1 MTRFEL
7 ATSASRTQHSTK
19 LSHIPTTIKLDNRTL
34 FMSRKSFKN
43 LSVKGN
49 FQIAISN
56 RTELNISKGEW
67 RPQIIQEDCLSDL
80 QYEIWHHLTLI
91 YFYLNWVTSIYDT
104 DNTEIIL
111 NFLLTKSISCGI
123 IFKLS
128 FRHGEVSEWF
138 KEPVL
143 KTGDSQEPWVR
154 IPPSP
159 PKRWFSISF

>member
-1 MTRFEL
+1 MVGMTRFEL

-19 LSHIPTTIKLDNRTL
+19 LSHIPTTIKLYNRTL

-43 LSVKGN
+43 LSAKGN
-49 FQIAISN
+49 FQIAIS
-56 RTELNISKGEW
+56 T
-67 RPQIIQEDCLSDL
+67 CL
-80 QYEIWHHLTLI
+80 HH
-91 YFYLNWVTSIYDT
+91 T

-159 PKRWFSISF
+159 PKRWFPISF

>member
-1 MTRFEL
+1 MVGMTRFEL

-19 LSHIPTTIKLDNRTL
+19 LSHIPTTIKLYNRTL

-43 LSVKGN
+43 LSIKGN

-56 RTELNISKGEW
+56 RIELNISKGEW
-67 RPQIIQEDCLSDL
+67 WPKIFQENCLSNL
-80 QYEIWHHLTLI
+80 QYEIWHHQTLYLTLI
-91 YFYLNWVTSIYDT
+91 YFYLNWVTFIHNT

-143 KTGDSQEPWVR
+143 KTGDSKEPWVR

-159 PKRWFSISF
+159 PK